1 MSDRCDHCGQVHPTN
16 AAVAIGRFDPRGPS
30 GWRANHAFAEVR
42 ATRAEAEA
50 DWCESAKERWG
61 R

>member
-1 MSDRCDHCGQVHPTN
+1 MSERCDHCGQVHPTN

-30 GWRANHAFAEVR
+30 GHRANLAFAETR

-50 DWCESAKERWG
+50 DWCDYARGRWV